1 MAATSDKSPW
11 QAMQVASSTVTTVAL
26 VAGLSPM
33 AMHVVHAR
41 PRAPPHR
48 YGTVTQVTPSASWAT
63 PWGQAESVAD
73 AASAVWQVTQSDSI
87 VQFTG

>member
-1 MAATSDKSPW
+1 MAMPSCTSAST
-11 QAMQVASSTVTTVAL
+11 ASSVWQ
-26 VAGLSPM
+26 
-33 AMHVVHAR
+33 
-41 PRAPPHR
+41 
-48 YGTVTQVTPSASWAT
+48 VTQVTPSASWAT